1 MNLGE
6 IDALTNQKKKI
17 SNYSDATERGSSC
30 LCRFSIFD
38 QVDLRLRGEK
48 PEDTRGQDEPL
59 VGLHPVS

>member
-6 IDALTNQKKKI
+6 IDALTNKKKKI

-38 QVDLRLRGEK
+38 QVDLRLRGKNQKILEGK
-48 PEDTRGQDEPL
+48 MSHL
-59 VGLHPVS
+59 